1 MKKNVLI
8 IGAGGVAHVAA
19 HKAAMN
25 NDVLGDICIASR
37 TLSKC
42 DAIIESVKRKG
53 HLKNP
58 AQKLYSRQ
66 LDALD
71 IPATVKLIKKTRSG
85 IVINLG
91 NAFINMSVLE
101 ACLETGAAYIDTAI
115 HEEPDKVCE
124 QPPWYANYEWKRK
137 DRCTEKGLTAILGAG
152 FDPGVVNAYC
162 ALAVKRYFDK
172 IDTIDILDVNAG
184 SHGKYFATN
193 FDPEINFREFI
204 KVWTW
209 IDRQWKEYPT
219 HSVKRVYD
227 FPVVGPCPIYLN
239 GHDELHSL
247 SKNIDANSIRFWMGF
262 GDHYINVFTV
272 LRTLGFLSHLP
283 VTLTTGQQVVPLKVV
298 KALLPDPQTLAPGYT
313 GKTCIG
319 NFVKGWKDGKKREL
333 FIYQVSDHKQCY
345 EEVESQGISY
355 TAGVP
360 PVAAAMLVAQGVW
373 ETKTMVNV
381 EELDPEPFIALLD
394 RIGLPTDFQEIK
406 PGGKESFDGSI
417 RELETELA
425 ESTATVTVS
434 AANPMIAVAPKS
446 AAGAKQSKHKE
457 KSEKTDK
464 KKK

>member
-19 HKAAMN
+19 HKAAMH

-37 TLSKC
+37 TVAKC
-42 DAIIESVKRKG
+42 EAIIDSVQRKG
-53 HLKNP
+53 HLKD
-58 AQKLYSRQ
+58 ASKKLYARA

-71 IPATVKLIKKTRSG
+71 IPATVKLIQETHSG

-115 HEEPDKVCE
+115 HEDPDKVCE
-124 QPPWYANYEWKRK
+124 NPPWYANYEWQRK
-137 DRCTEKGLTAILGAG
+137 DRCAAKGLTAILGAG

-162 ALAVKRYFDK
+162 ALAVKRYFDR

-209 IDRQWKEYPT
+209 IDRQWQEYPT

-247 SKNIDANSIRFWMGF
+247 SQNIDANSIRFWMGF

-272 LRTLGFLSHLP
+272 LRTLGLLSHLP
-283 VTLTTGQQVVPLKVV
+283 VTLSTGQEVVPLKVI

-313 GKTCIG
+313 GNTCIG
-319 NFVKGWKDGKKREL
+319 NFVKGWKDGKPREV
-333 FIYQVSDHKQCY
+333 FIYQVSDHKKCY

-360 PVAAAMLVAQGVW
+360 PVAAALLIAQGPWDVQR
-373 ETKTMVNV
+373 MVNV

-394 RIGLPTDFQEIK
+394 QIGLPTEVREIE
-406 PGGKESFDGSI
+406 PGSAASFNGTV
-417 RELETELA
+417 RALEQELA

-434 AANPMIAVAPKS
+434 AANPMIAVRKPS
-446 AAGAKQSKHKE
+446 ATPPPAV
-457 KSEKTDK
+457 
-464 KKK
+464 

>member
-1 MKKNVLI
+1 MKKNLLI

-25 NDVLGDICIASR
+25 NAVLGNICIASR
-37 TLSKC
+37 TPAKC
-42 DAIIESVKRKG
+42 DAIIDSVKRKG
-53 HLKNP
+53 HIQDPEKALF
-58 AQKLYSRQ
+58 SRP

-71 IPATVKLIKKTRSG
+71 IPATVRLIRETNSA

-91 NAFINMSVLE
+91 AAFINMSVLE

-124 QPPWYANYEWKRK
+124 TPPWYGNYEWKRK
-137 DRCTEKGLTAILGAG
+137 DRCAERGLTAILGAG

-162 ALAVKRYFDK
+162 ALAVKRYFDR

-209 IDRQWKEYPT
+209 IDRQWREYPT
-219 HSVKRVYD
+219 HAVKRVYD

-272 LRTLGFLSHLP
+272 LRTLGLLSHLP
-283 VTLTTGQQVVPLKVV
+283 VTLTTGQEVVPLKVV
-298 KALLPDPQTLAPGYT
+298 KAVLPDPQTLAPGYT

-319 NFVKGWKDGKKREL
+319 NFVKGWKDGQAREV
-333 FIYQVSDHKQCY
+333 FIYQVSDHRQCY
-345 EEVESQGISY
+345 EEVESQAISY

-360 PVAAAMLVAQGVW
+360 PVAAALLVAQGVW
-373 ETKTMVNV
+373 DPKTMVNV

-394 RIGLPTDFQEIK
+394 RIGLPTEVKEIA
-406 PGGKESFDGSI
+406 PGGPESFDGTV
-417 RELETELA
+417 RDLATELA
-425 ESTATVTVS
+425 ESTATVTIS
-434 AANPMIAVAPKS
+434 AANPMIALAPKPS
-446 AAGAKQSKHKE
+446 VPR
-457 KSEKTDK
+457 
-464 KKK
+464 